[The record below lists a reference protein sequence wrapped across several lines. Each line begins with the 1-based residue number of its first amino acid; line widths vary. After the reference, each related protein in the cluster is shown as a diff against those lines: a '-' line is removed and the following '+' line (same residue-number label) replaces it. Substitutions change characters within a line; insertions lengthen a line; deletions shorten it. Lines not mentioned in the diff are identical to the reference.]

1 MRKSSSKVAPPGK
14 IPSTAEFE
22 AELLSTENQML
33 DAMEHEV
40 RTEQAQELEAELF
53 GSAKLKVRNRAHH

>member
-53 GSAKLKVRNRAHH
+53 GTQL